1 MSTDIVSQCRRSF
14 MGSAFDPWPAR
25 IKNTEPCLQVW
36 DKRGDP
42 ILPPYNKTVSHER
55 TGIGPTEGGP
65 NNGPEYPRREGERK
79 RERERERVHR
89 VACVT
94 REETHAFL
102 LFLHPFSL
110 LLLFLLLLLLHFL
123 LRRREQREHRAWM
136 EEQCTPYINIVPI
149 TRSPGGYRSSKTP
162 ANFGRRTAPTREA
175 LSSGFRFS
183 TPLLLRPLS
192 NEKARTRSDET
203 LAGFGNL
210 LWIATEFR
218 NGFFSEGLLFVSCA
232 RNLDLCAWKI
242 STNFNT
248 KRRRNG

>member
-1 MSTDIVSQCRRSF
+1 MNESASGPQRAVRT
-14 MGSAFDPWPAR
+14 MGLN
-25 IKNTEPCLQVW
+25 I
-36 DKRGDP
+36 RGE
-42 ILPPYNKTVSHER
+42 KEK
-55 TGIGPTEGGP
+55 G
-65 NNGPEYPRREGERK
+65 

-110 LLLFLLLLLLHFL
+110 LLLFLLLLLLRFL

-192 NEKARTRSDET
+192 NEKARTKRWPASVIYGGSRPNFEMVSFPRDYSLSAVLEISIFAREKFRQI
-203 LAGFGNL
+203 L
-210 LWIATEFR
+210 IR
-218 NGFFSEGLLFVSCA
+218 NGVETDNKELE
-232 RNLDLCAWKI
+232 
-242 STNFNT
+242 
-248 KRRRNG
+248 

>member
-1 MSTDIVSQCRRSF
+1 
-14 MGSAFDPWPAR
+14 MGLN
-25 IKNTEPCLQVW
+25 I
-36 DKRGDP
+36 RGE
-42 ILPPYNKTVSHER
+42 KEK
-55 TGIGPTEGGP
+55 G
-65 NNGPEYPRREGERK
+65 

-110 LLLFLLLLLLHFL
+110 LLLFLLLLLLRFL

-192 NEKARTRSDET
+192 NEKARTKRWPASVIYGGSRPNFEMVSFPRDYSLSAVLEISIFAREKFRQI
-203 LAGFGNL
+203 L
-210 LWIATEFR
+210 IR
-218 NGFFSEGLLFVSCA
+218 NGVETDNEELE
-232 RNLDLCAWKI
+232 
-242 STNFNT
+242 
-248 KRRRNG
+248 